1 MLMLKSRS
9 FLKFPSHKQ
18 KPCEKNEPDR
28 EKPWR
33 ITATRTCIIS
43 AVFTLLLSLCAP
55 VSADSFPPTPSQHI
69 VDEET
74 SILVSLTAPVS
85 TVFINVTEYDAKQ
98 IVKNVT
104 AEFREPVTYVSFTWK
119 VLGKRPSYLEALDN
133 STVLKY
139 YAITF
144 STGATDEIVNV
155 KMDFAIE
162 KDAEQKR
169 DIDEER
175 LLLYRY
181 NGETMEE
188 CAMEKGKGENDDFVY
203 FRTEAEGASS
213 YVVVTGGITSS
224 PWWFAVVIIVVAALV
239 TLIGIYGYK
248 KFKVTNLR
256 KTSGAAHG
264 K

>member
-1 MLMLKSRS
+1 M
-9 FLKFPSHKQ
+9 
-18 KPCEKNEPDR
+18 
-28 EKPWR
+28 
-33 ITATRTCIIS
+33 TATRTCIIS
-43 AVFTLLLSLCAP
+43 AVFALLLSLCVP
-55 VSADSFPPTPSQHI
+55 VGASSFPPTPSQHI
-69 VDEET
+69 VVEET
-74 SILVSLTAPVS
+74 CIYVSLTTPVS

-104 AEFREPVTYVSFTWK
+104 VEFHEPVVDVSFSFK
-119 VLGKRPSYLEALDN
+119 VLSKRPSYLGALDN

-139 YAITF
+139 YAIMF
-144 STGATDEIVNV
+144 SAGATDEIANV

-162 KDAEQKR
+162 KGSEQKR
-169 DIDEER
+169 GTDEET

-188 CAMEKGKGENDDFVY
+188 YAKEKAKGKNDDFLY
-203 FRTEAEGASS
+203 FRTETEGSSS

-224 PWWFAVVIIVVAALV
+224 PWWFAVVIIVVAALI

-248 KFKVTNLR
+248 KFKLTNLR
-256 KTSGAAHG
+256 KTSGITHG